1 MTTVTSRS
9 GIRADGLNKPIR
21 RSVVLR
27 VSALCAE
34 ILGGKEAKG
43 SKQDPTTLERSLRFY
58 LDNRGSGQPGW
69 AYPTFL
75 RDIGTREVDLEL
87 EVDNGLWRAFRKE
100 AARQAVSD
108 SKLAAH
114 AVLYYAAELDAGRIA
129 QRIVDAVKEDEAE
142 TEPEKAEPGKA

>member
-1 MTTVTSRS
+1 
-9 GIRADGLNKPIR
+9 LNKPIR

-34 ILGGKEAKG
+34 VLGGKKAKG
-43 SKQDPTTLERSLRFY
+43 SKQDPTTLERALRFY
-58 LDNRGSGQPGW
+58 LGNRGSGQPGW
-69 AYPTFL
+69 VYPTFL
-75 RDIGTREVDLEL
+75 RDEIGTREVDLEL

-100 AARQAVSD
+100 AARQDVSD

-129 QRIVDAVKEDEAE
+129 QRIVDAVKEDE
-142 TEPEKAEPGKA
+142 TEPEKAESEKA